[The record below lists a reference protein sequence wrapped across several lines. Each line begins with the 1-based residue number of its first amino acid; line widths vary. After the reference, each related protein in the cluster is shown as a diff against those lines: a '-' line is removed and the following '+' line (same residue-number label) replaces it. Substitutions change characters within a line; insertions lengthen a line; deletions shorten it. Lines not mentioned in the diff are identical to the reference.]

1 MSEKKENPQSDTP
14 SLKQIFTHTYV
25 WIIYFFYENGITL
38 AIYPNT
44 FSLSSSA
51 LYYILNIII
60 FYSFYSIITHN
71 HNVRYRYLK
80 LLIYITLLTVAYLC
94 ASWLLMKYL
103 SYVNLP
109 NQWIT
114 NSIKE
119 FLVWRSFRYFYIVVV
134 SYTYWL
140 VNYRINAERDLV
152 KLEKKRVVE
161 LERTALLEKE
171 KLRSELN
178 YLRLQLNPHFV
189 FNTLSFIYT
198 EVIKHSE
205 KASKSVMLLSDIM
218 RNAFKDPDPEGMIPL
233 ADEIQQI
240 ENLIEIHQL
249 RYSKR
254 MYINMETPDAE
265 NLKNV
270 KIIPFILIT
279 FVENAFKYGTF
290 LDPKHPFQIKIAVE
304 DNSILFYMKN
314 KKKETKTNIESN
326 GVGLANVTKRLKLA
340 YPEQHILDI
349 TDEALFYT
357 IDLKINT

>member
-1 MSEKKENPQSDTP
+1 MSEKKEGPQSDNP
-14 SLKQIFTHTYV
+14 SLQNIFTHASIWV
-25 WIIYFFYENGITL
+25 IYFFYENGIML
-38 AIYPNT
+38 VLYPST
-44 FSLSSSA
+44 VSLLSSA
-51 LYYILNIII
+51 AYFILNITI
-60 FYSFYSIITHN
+60 FYAGYYIIAYN
-71 HNVRYRYLK
+71 HNVQYRYLK
-80 LLIYITLLTVAYLC
+80 LFIYLSLFTVAYLC
-94 ASWLLMKYL
+94 SGWFLMKYI

-109 NQWIT
+109 NAWYT
-114 NSIKE
+114 NSIKD
-119 FLVWRSFRYFYIVVV
+119 FVVLRLFRFVYFMSV

-140 VNYRINAERDLV
+140 FNYKINTERNLL
-152 KLEKKRVVE
+152 KLEKKRVAE
-161 LERTALLEKE
+161 LERTALIEKE

-233 ADEIQQI
+233 EDEIQQI
-240 ENLIEIHQL
+240 QNLIEIHQL
-249 RYSKR
+249 RYNKR
-254 MYINMETPDAE
+254 MYINMETPDVE

-290 LDPKHPFQIKIAVE
+290 LDQNHPFHIKIAVQ
-304 DNSILFYMKN
+304 DNSILFFMKN

-326 GVGLANVTKRLKLA
+326 GVGLANVTKRLKIA
-340 YPEQHILDI
+340 YPEQHSLDI
-349 TDEALFYT
+349 IDEPLFYT

>member
-1 MSEKKENPQSDTP
+1 MSEKKEKSQSD
-14 SLKQIFTHTYV
+14 SLSWQQIFIHASI
-25 WIIYFFYENGITL
+25 WIIYFFYENGVVLVFYPSTL
-38 AIYPNT
+38 
-44 FSLSSSA
+44 SLLTSA
-51 LYYILNIII
+51 LYFILNITI
-60 FYSFYSIITHN
+60 FYSGYYIIAYN
-71 HNVRYRYLK
+71 YNVRYRYLK
-80 LLIYITLLTVAYLC
+80 LFIYLSLSIVTYLC
-94 ASWLLMKYL
+94 TSWFLMKYIN
-103 SYVNLP
+103 YVNLS
-109 NQWIT
+109 NIWRT

-119 FLVWRSFRYFYIVVV
+119 FVVLRLFRFIYFISI

-140 VNYRINAERDLV
+140 FNYKINTERGLV
-152 KLEKKRVVE
+152 KLEKKRVAE
-161 LERTALLEKE
+161 LERTTLLEKE

-254 MYINMETPDAE
+254 MYISMETPNAD

-340 YPEQHILDI
+340 YPEQHSLDI